1 MAEST
6 FWPASKTSLRPICTS
21 SFWTTSFRFL
31 SRISLRSSCRFFRE
45 GDIPGLFDAAVFAG
59 AAFRVFFAAFFGF
72 AAFFFFAFFFTAMLS
87 SLPGQDGRRLRGPL
101 FRCRPRRLP
110 ASAPH
115 YSYLLKQIQDNLS
128 G

>member
-59 AAFRVFFAAFFGF
+59 AAFRVFFA
-72 AAFFFFAFFFTAMLS
+72 FFFTAMLS